1 MDLNVVLAIGWAVTV
16 LLLILTFRFWR
27 SSAADLRS
35 AVSNTRSLSTKY
47 GQMSEQ
53 FMPFV
58 SAYPWDPQRFRF
70 IGSPIDGVQFEEDR
84 VILIEFKTATSKLSA
99 RQRQIRDQVQGGR
112 VEFQE
117 FRLE

>member
-1 MDLNVVLAIGWAVTV
+1 MVVNGRVCSV
-16 LLLILTFRFWR
+16 
-27 SSAADLRS
+27 ADLLGARFRAGFCS
-35 AVSNTRSLSTKY
+35 KTIPNILSGTRGLLQEFKY